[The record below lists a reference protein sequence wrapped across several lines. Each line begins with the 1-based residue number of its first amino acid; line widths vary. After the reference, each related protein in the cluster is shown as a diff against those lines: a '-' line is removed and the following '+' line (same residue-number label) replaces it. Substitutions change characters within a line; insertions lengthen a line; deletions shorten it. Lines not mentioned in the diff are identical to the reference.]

1 MREGRAEKRIL
12 AALVMLGVMAPG
24 AQGSERL
31 VYAVVVARHGVRAPT
46 WTPEQLH
53 RYSAEPWPNWGVP
66 PGHLTP
72 HGRELLKRLG
82 GYYGERFAA
91 ERLIERAACSEPI
104 AFIRADSD
112 QRTLESARALA
123 EGLFPDCPPKIHALR
138 EGTPDPLFD
147 PIEAGTVKPDGR
159 QWLAAV
165 MGRIGPSLEALVD
178 VHRPALEKLDRVLT
192 GGGKTPASVFG
203 EKPSLR
209 IGADG
214 VAMSGPLRTASTL
227 TENLLLEYTNGMTGQ
242 EFGWGRLTVAE
253 LRDVL
258 TLHTAYADLLQ
269 RTPALARARSGNLLR
284 HVLRSMRQAAEGKPA
299 AGALGGTRTKLLVLS
314 GHDTNLSNI
323 AGLLALSWTVQSHA
337 RDDVPPGGALVF
349 TLWRVERT
357 GQLLVR
363 TQFVTQTLDQLRES
377 TPLSTGRPPAV
388 ADLFVEGCSSAE
400 TGYPCEWSAFE
411 RVAAGAITGRTS
423 DAIPR
428 SSGGRFGSSSLIDQP
443 SSQARCGPAHPG
455 QRPRATAAR
464 RRSRIRDAWYQAP
477 SPRSSRGTSW
487 YRM

>member
-1 MREGRAEKRIL
+1 LDSSRLTSDPNTPRWGRAAKGIL
-12 AALVMLGVMAPG
+12 AALAMLGVMAPG
-24 AQGSERL
+24 AQAGERL

-46 WTPEQLH
+46 WTPEQLN
-53 RYSAEPWPNWGVP
+53 RYSAEPWPDWGVP

-82 GYYGERFAA
+82 DYYRERFAA
-91 ERLIERAACSEPI
+91 ERLIERPACSEPT

-165 MGRIGPSLEALVD
+165 MGRIGSSLEALVD

-192 GGGKTPASVFG
+192 GGEETPASLLA

-209 IGADG
+209 IEADG

-227 TENLLLEYTNGMTGQ
+227 TENLLLEYTNGMTGR

-269 RTPALARARSGNLLR
+269 RTPALARARSGNLLL

-299 AGALGGTRTKLLVLS
+299 AEALGGTRTKLLVLS

-337 RDDVPPGGALVF
+337 SNDVPPGGALVF

-357 GQLLVR
+357 GRLRVR

-377 TPLSTGRPPAV
+377 TPLSAGRPPAV

-411 RVAAGAITGRTS
+411 RVAAGAIAGRTS
-423 DAIPR
+423 DAVTR
-428 SSGGRFGSSSLIDQP
+428 SSGAGSEV
-443 SSQARCGPAHPG
+443 
-455 QRPRATAAR
+455 RP
-464 RRSRIRDAWYQAP
+464 
-477 SPRSSRGTSW
+477 
-487 YRM
+487 